1 MFRTAALFLVAMVA
15 LPALGA
21 EETRPQVTVVVRGG
35 RPPSSDQLKAAR
47 VPVDLRLAELPNA
60 GLPALPPDATAQEQ
74 IAAARRSYI
83 NADFTRCLEQV
94 ADDGAMTRALADAD
108 RTSAAR
114 VLLWRVACNVGAGK
128 PEPAKR
134 AAAQLAVFGLPIPAE
149 VGSVSPEVE
158 AVIAKAYQEA
168 AGAQAVPLAVTSNED
183 QAEVQLDGRSTGCT
197 TPCTLDV
204 LEGSHVIRLAADGS
218 NPAHQLVRA
227 EKPKAAVRLELTAAS
242 PTLAAQQWT
251 QRYAQSSEAE
261 GSRSVKLLAT
271 ALRSTRLVLLT
282 VEDGPAPRTKALLAL
297 GGLVAARAERE
308 GALDR
313 ELDGLMTDLLTR
325 GNVLEPSP
333 ALYRR
338 PLFWVA
344 VVVAAGLAAG
354 TTALV
359 LTRRTVTSVSF

>member
-1 MFRTAALFLVAMVA
+1 MFRFALIAALAA
-15 LPALGA
+15 LPAAG
-21 EETRPQVTVVVRGG
+21 EEPAKPQVTVVVRGG
-35 RPPSSDQLKAAR
+35 KPPTPEQLKATS
-47 VPVDLRLAELPNA
+47 VPIDLRLADLPNA
-60 GLPALPPDATAQEQ
+60 GVPQLAPDASAQEQ
-74 IAAARRSYI
+74 IAAARKSYI
-83 NADFTRCLEQV
+83 NADFSKCLEQV
-94 ADDGAMTRALADAD
+94 ADDAAMTRALADGD
-108 RTSAAR
+108 RTSAGR

-128 PEPAKR
+128 LEVAKR
-134 AAAQLAVFGLPIPAE
+134 SATQLAVFALPVPVE

-168 AGAQAVPLAVTSNED
+168 ATAQTLPLAITSNETGAD
-183 QAEVQLDGRSTGCT
+183 VQLDGRSTGCT

-218 NPAHQLVRA
+218 NPAHRLVRA
-227 EKPKAAVRLELTAAS
+227 EKPKAAVAIELSAAS
-242 PTLAAQQWT
+242 PVLAAQQWT
-251 QRYAQSSEAE
+251 QRYAQSAEAE

-271 ALRSTRLVLLT
+271 ALRSTRMVLLT
-282 VEDGPAPRTKALLAL
+282 VEEGPAPRTKALLAL

-308 GALDR
+308 GPLDK

-333 ALYRR
+333 ALYKR

-354 TTALV
+354 ATTLFF
-359 LTRRTVTSVSF
+359 TRKVVTGVSF